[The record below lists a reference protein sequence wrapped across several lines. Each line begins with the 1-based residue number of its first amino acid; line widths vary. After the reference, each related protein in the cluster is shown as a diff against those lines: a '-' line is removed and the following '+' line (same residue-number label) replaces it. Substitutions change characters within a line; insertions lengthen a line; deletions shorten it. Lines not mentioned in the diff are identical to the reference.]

1 MDRKVL
7 DEVQETIDEKLGT
20 GYRLHSFV
28 DAGNTDVNEVQFV
41 YVVDGVE
48 DASDSDDATT
58 ETAADTEDD
67 LEPDLHPAPGR
78 PLQARRR
85 VSGSGQTPVGKPDP
99 HTYCPSDSGP
109 APLPGAGLF
118 SL

>member
-20 GYRLHSFV
+20 GYQLHSFV
-28 DAGNTDVNEVQFV
+28 DADNTDVNEVQFV

-48 DASDSDDATT
+48 DASDSDDAAT

-67 LEPDLHPAPGR
+67 
-78 PLQARRR
+78 
-85 VSGSGQTPVGKPDP
+85 SSQTFTQRLV
-99 HTYCPSDSGP
+99 
-109 APLPGAGLF
+109 ALF
-118 SL
+118 KHDDE

>member
-20 GYRLHSFV
+20 GYQLHSFV

-48 DASDSDDATT
+48 DPGDSDDAAA
-58 ETAADTEDD
+58 ETAADADD
-67 LEPDLHPAPGR
+67 D
-78 PLQARRR
+78 
-85 VSGSGQTPVGKPDP
+85 SSQTFTQRLV
-99 HTYCPSDSGP
+99 
-109 APLPGAGLF
+109 ALF
-118 SL
+118 KHDDE

>member
-1 MDRKVL
+1 DRKVL

-20 GYRLHSFV
+20 GYQLHSFV

-48 DASDSDDATT
+48 DASDSDDAAT

-67 LEPDLHPAPGR
+67 
-78 PLQARRR
+78 
-85 VSGSGQTPVGKPDP
+85 SSQTFTQRLV
-99 HTYCPSDSGP
+99 
-109 APLPGAGLF
+109 ALF
-118 SL
+118 KHDDE